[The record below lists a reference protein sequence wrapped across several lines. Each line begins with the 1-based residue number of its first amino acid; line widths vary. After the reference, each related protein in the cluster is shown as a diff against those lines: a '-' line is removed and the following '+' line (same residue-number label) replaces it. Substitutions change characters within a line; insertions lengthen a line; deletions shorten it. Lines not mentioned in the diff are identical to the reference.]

1 MKRLKR
7 LFVLFLLLIVIVV
20 GGVVYYSD
28 SIVRE
33 AMEQAGTASLGV
45 DTTVGNVDLG
55 WVRDS
60 CEFNDIVVA
69 NPEGFRSETFLSVG
83 RISLAQAVPSFLSD
97 AIVIPRLEIA
107 DISIFLE
114 TDGSNTNFGPI
125 IQSIQ
130 GVNRV
135 EEDPDESDSSSAA
148 PSDSET
154 SESSPSSSS
163 SDGGGKQLT
172 IEKLVITNLHVSC
185 LVRTLLGEA
194 VPVEIDIPE
203 IELDNL
209 RSDDTKGTLAD
220 NVGSIVLTVLSVVQ
234 QTVRS
239 QLPAA
244 IARSLTT
251 SLDGLAAKIP
261 MLGGLTEELAVKAAP
276 IAEQIKVLSQ
286 GAETVHDVIKGAA
299 EDLPQSVDSIE
310 DAKKEAEKVAEKA
323 KKALRG
329 LLGGGR

>member
-7 LFVLFLLLIVIVV
+7 LFVLFLLLVVIAV

-45 DTTVGNVDLG
+45 DTSVGNVDLG

-69 NPEGFRSETFLSVG
+69 NPEGFRSEIFLSVG

-97 AIVIPRLEIA
+97 AIVIPRLEVA

-114 TDGSNTNFGPI
+114 TDGSNTNFDPI

-130 GVNRV
+130 GGSRV
-135 EEDPDESDSSSAA
+135 EESSGEIEVSD
-148 PSDSET
+148 
-154 SESSPSSSS
+154 PSS
-163 SDGGGKQLT
+163 GVGKQLT

-185 LVRTLLGEA
+185 LVRTPLGEA
-194 VPVEIDIPE
+194 VPIEIDIPE

-209 RSDDTKGTLAD
+209 RSDDTQGTLVD

-244 IARSLTT
+244 IARSLTA

-261 MLGGLTEELAVKAAP
+261 MLGGLTEELAAKAAP
-276 IAEQIKVLSQ
+276 IAEQIKALSQ
-286 GAETVHDVIKGAA
+286 GAETIQDFIKGAT
-299 EDLPQSVDSIE
+299 EGLPQGVDGLTN
-310 DAKKEAEKVAEKA
+310 DAKKEAEKAAEKA